1 MALAGYTPRLQGSL
15 MPNLHVNIV
24 HQTYRYSSCFVLGN
38 ARQSCFT
45 TVCTTSSWLQN
56 SQTVQALHVI
66 LTKENWN
73 FFTFDPPV
81 HSILLVQES
90 FPFDTFKDD
99 RKTSIQFMD
108 ALERWNES
116 LSVDL
121 NLSLSLDEWLL

>member
-1 MALAGYTPRLQGSL
+1 MASAGYTARLRGSS
-15 MPNLHVNIV
+15 MPNFYVNTV

-99 RKTSIQFMD
+99 RKTIIQFMD